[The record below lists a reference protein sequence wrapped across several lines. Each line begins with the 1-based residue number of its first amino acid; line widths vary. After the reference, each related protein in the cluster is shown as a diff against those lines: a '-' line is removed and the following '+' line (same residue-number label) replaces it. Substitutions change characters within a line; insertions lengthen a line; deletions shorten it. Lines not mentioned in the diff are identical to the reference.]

1 MGRSIVVGRL
11 TDSVT
16 TTWSMS
22 DTPAPRGLAGMMMAV
37 AQRLDDGDPAPA
49 LQKTQTVMLIALVLE
64 TCWPTLSSLL

>member
-1 MGRSIVVGRL
+1 M
-11 TDSVT
+11 VT
-16 TTWSMS
+16 MEPMS
-22 DTPAPRGLAGMMMAV
+22 DTPAPRGLAGIMMSV